1 MPNNYIEQFYSL
13 RCHQDVLDILG
24 KIPNRTKEITES
36 MAVLKRL
43 SRLDHEKYHLID
55 LCAGNALTSVLA
67 AFMYKFKS
75 VTAYDINKRKYNYEA
90 VRNFQYIE
98 YDINNFYSFDW
109 LHNHSD
115 AGVVIISIHPC
126 KDLAYL
132 IVDIFEFLKFHL
144 EAEYGKTSHMVI
156 MPCCCSPKHYI
167 YSNSFKKGI
176 GDYKLYCLEILNSRF
191 LPGEN
196 TKIIED
202 EFIMSPKNVL
212 ISTI

>member
-1 MPNNYIEQFYSL
+1 L
-13 RCHQDVLDILG
+13 RCHQDILDILG

-43 SRLDHEKYHLID
+43 SKLDHKKYHLID

-75 VTAYDINKRKYNYEA
+75 VTAYDIKKRKYNYDA
-90 VRNFQYIE
+90 VKNFKYIE
-98 YDINNFYSFDW
+98 CDIIKSYSDLEDEWLEKKSNNI
-109 LHNHSD
+109 
-115 AGVVIISIHPC
+115 VIIAIHPC

-132 IVDIFEFLKFHL
+132 VVDFFKSLLFN
-144 EAEYGKTSHMVI
+144 KTVQLVM
-156 MPCCCSPKHYI
+156 MPCCHKMSGQYF
-167 YSNSFKKGI
+167 YSNSFKKEI
-176 GDYKLYCLEILNSRF
+176 GAYKLYCLEILTYGW
-191 LPGEN
+191 PIGDGDEG

-202 EFIMSPKNVL
+202 KFVMSPKNVL